1 MSQIMQ
7 ISVWDKSKSAL
18 IGRTSIKMSELLPP
32 KTGLEGWFE
41 LFPLP
46 QGDTTFKIQAP
57 ANPKEFHIALYDY
70 TPGCDKELLLRKSD
84 LLKVIKD
91 EKEWV
96 MVENAIT
103 GGQGFVPATFIALNM
118 SLSAEPWFFGN
129 ISRQKAEKLLGN
141 PMRKHGC
148 FLIRESEVCHPS
160 SLPGLTYISPSTF
173 QSQPGQYSLSM
184 KDGESV
190 RHYRI
195 QTETDGKFRLQGV
208 CFLMA
213 DMHQS
218 LTASLVDE
226 PRLYKSPRARSLP
239 QGEEIGSHQRTQGR
253 VPEGA
258 SCQVCP
264 YTLLYST
271 LPSRA
276 SDLSYETK
284 DKWEVPRE
292 QIELVKV
299 LGQGQYGEVYRGK
312 WKGTIDVAV
321 KTLKDATTTV
331 EEFLEEAQ
339 LMKVGQSD
347 IAAASSHR
355 FSNRT

>member
-7 ISVWDKSKSAL
+7 VSVWDKSKSAL

-32 KTGLEGWFE
+32 KSGLEGWFE

-46 QGDTTFKIQAP
+46 QGDSTFKIQAP
-57 ANPKEFHIALYDY
+57 SNPKEFHIALYDY
-70 TPGCDKELLLRKSD
+70 TPGCDKELLLRKGD

-96 MVENAIT
+96 MVENVIT

-148 FLIRESEVCHPS
+148 FLIRESEVCPFDQCLFESNCPHPH
-160 SLPGLTYISPSTF
+160 P

-184 KDGESV
+184 KDGEST

-208 CFLMA
+208 
-213 DMHQS
+213 
-218 LTASLVDE
+218 
-226 PRLYKSPRARSLP
+226 
-239 QGEEIGSHQRTQGR
+239 
-253 VPEGA
+253 
-258 SCQVCP
+258 
-264 YTLLYST
+264 
-271 LPSRA
+271 
-276 SDLSYETK
+276 
-284 DKWEVPRE
+284 
-292 QIELVKV
+292 
-299 LGQGQYGEVYRGK
+299 
-312 WKGTIDVAV
+312 
-321 KTLKDATTTV
+321 
-331 EEFLEEAQ
+331 
-339 LMKVGQSD
+339 
-347 IAAASSHR
+347 
-355 FSNRT
+355 